1 MTTIHDFDATV
12 LAGFEK
18 LGGVELAQRMLALF
32 LQYTPQRLAAAREG
46 FESGDME
53 AVGRAVHSL
62 KSTAGHLRATR
73 IQELATI
80 IEQLV
85 IAEQHEA
92 IAEPLDALE
101 AAYARVAP
109 VLEQHRSALEA

>member
-1 MTTIHDFDATV
+1 MTTIDDFDATV
-12 LAGFEK
+12 LTSFEK

-46 FESGDME
+46 FETGDME
-53 AVGRAVHSL
+53 AIGRAVHSL

-73 IQELATI
+73 IQELASV
-80 IEQLV
+80 IEHLV
-85 IAEQHEA
+85 MTEQRDA
-92 IAEPLDALE
+92 IAEPLGALE

-109 VLEQHRSALEA
+109 ILEQHRSALDA